1 MDLPDE
7 LLDDV
12 LRRIPP
18 QRLAACRRV
27 CGNWRAVIDGRGLV
41 LAHLAP
47 RPPRGIFINHRMHLA
62 FDPTASLHYHVLHF
76 PDAHPEASSLM
87 ASYDSTRV
95 PDGVAS
101 ELWVQRDFIREGDA
115 VVAVPDLW
123 SSDQYAPSSE
133 KRPRPEWELKHQADL
148 ELSLRRH
155 YNNSLG
161 GDGIGKSWVLEE
173 TLEALSNHRGD
184 HGWDS
189 SDEDSI
195 IDVQGERRINKPE
208 GYIQSYDG
216 MDLLCYH
223 PYKEIVFLCSH
234 YNGFAYYLGSRV
246 AARFRWQRP
255 DLQRRRC
262 VVACVRRRWP
272 DLQRRRCAVTHTVA
286 RGGATGWFFGG
297 GRSSLLPDGPR
308 AAPGQRHGAAG
319 QRACHIG
326 CCCVVAALLVV
337 GCRPRSFALRAAGAA
352 GAPIGVARGG

>member
-1 MDLPDE
+1 
-7 LLDDV
+7 
-12 LRRIPP
+12 
-18 QRLAACRRV
+18 
-27 CGNWRAVIDGRGLV
+27 
-41 LAHLAP
+41 
-47 RPPRGIFINHRMHLA
+47 MHLA

-101 ELWVQRDFIREGDA
+101 ELVRCASVLVANRAVGAEGLYPRRRCRGCRARPVVVGSIRTVYMARPSVPRCVFTRSVLPPLPWWIHYKVVMARRQVYNDQTPRLNTLLRQPRSRRTDGYDGGNVPCGYLSKSEQGVYYTLVHGYKLWVWVLREA
-115 VVAVPDLW
+115 
-123 SSDQYAPSSE
+123 SE

-234 YNGFAYYLGSRV
+234 YNGFAYYLGSYKLESLGRL
-246 AARFRWQRP
+246 RP
-255 DLQRRRC
+255 
-262 VVACVRRRWP
+262 
-272 DLQRRRCAVTHTVA
+272 
-286 RGGATGWFFGG
+286 GGLFQ
-297 GRSSLLPDGPR
+297 SDH
-308 AAPGQRHGAAG
+308 AAPTVDSIVYTP
-319 QRACHIG
+319 CMDD
-326 CCCVVAALLVV
+326 LLH
-337 GCRPRSFALRAAGAA
+337 AHHDL
-352 GAPIGVARGG
+352 